1 MLFGMPSPLDE
12 LKAKLYEVDA
22 LNTAVALMD
31 WDQQV
36 NMPPGGAEARAEH
49 VAILSERAHSLFTSD
64 ETRRALENAK
74 NAGVAEG
81 SDDAG
86 LLRVVERNL
95 EIETKLPGDIVAERA
110 RLATQ
115 GHEVWAKARAESDF
129 KAFQPI
135 LERTVDLSRRI
146 AECLGYENHPYD
158 ALTDQYEEGA
168 TKEFWDE
175 MFGSIREPISN
186 LVAEI
191 KGAKDQPD
199 DAFLY
204 GTWDEDKQREF
215 SLKLI
220 GGIGFRLDRGRL
232 DVAPH
237 PFCSGCG
244 IKDVRLTTRYL
255 DYLPS
260 AIFGSLHEAG
270 HGLYEQGSPEEW
282 DRTPLA
288 GGVSLGWHESQSR
301 TWENIVGR
309 SKAFWNHFYGDLQS
323 TFPELGSVDL
333 NTFYRS
339 VNKSEPTFIRVEAD
353 EVTYNLH
360 VLVRFE
366 METGMLDGS
375 IAVKDVPAEWN
386 ARYEKYLGI
395 TPPDDRHG
403 CLQDVHWSGGML
415 GYFPTYSMG
424 NILSYQVWEILE
436 KDLGD
441 VDGLIAAGK
450 FAPIL
455 GWLQEKIYRCG
466 HKYPPQEL
474 LQRVTGGG
482 LNAEPYLRRIREKYA
497 EIYRL

>member
-1 MLFGMPSPLDE
+1 MLKRMPSPIDE
-12 LKAKLYEVDA
+12 LKSKLYEVDA
-22 LNTAVALMD
+22 LNMAVALMD
-31 WDQQV
+31 WDQQTY
-36 NMPPGGAEARAEH
+36 MPSGGADARAEH
-49 VAILSERAHSLFTSD
+49 VAILSERAHALFTSD
-64 ETRRALENAK
+64 ETRRAIDNAK
-74 NAGVAEG
+74 TSGVAEE
-81 SDDAG
+81 SDEAA
-86 LLRVVERNL
+86 LLRVVERDF
-95 EIETKLPGDIVAERA
+95 EIETKLPGDLVAERA
-110 RLATQ
+110 RLSTQ
-115 GHEVWAKARAESDF
+115 GHEVWAKARADSDF

-135 LERTVDLSRRI
+135 LERTVDLSRKI
-146 AECLGYENHPYD
+146 AECLGYEDHPYD

-168 TKEFWDE
+168 SKKFWDD
-175 MFGSIREPISN
+175 MFGSIREPISD
-186 LVAEI
+186 LVAQI
-191 KGAKDQPD
+191 KESPNQPD
-199 DAFLY
+199 DKFLY
-204 GTWDEDKQREF
+204 GTWDEDRQREF

-220 GGIGFRLDRGRL
+220 NAIGFRLNRGRL

-237 PFCSGCG
+237 PFCTGFSV
-244 IKDVRLTTRYL
+244 KDVRLTTRYL

-270 HGLYEQGSPEEW
+270 HGLYEQGSPDAW

-309 SKAFWNHFYGDLQS
+309 SKAFWKFFYPDLQS
-323 TFPELGSVDL
+323 TFPELQSVDL
-333 NTFYRS
+333 DTFYRS
-339 VNKSEPTFIRVEAD
+339 VNKSEPSFIRVEAD

-375 IAVKDVPAEWN
+375 IAIKDVPAEWN

-395 TPPDDRHG
+395 TPPDDRRG

-424 NILSYQVWEILE
+424 NILSYQVWEVLE

-441 VDGLIAAGK
+441 VNALMESGN

-455 GWLQEKIYRCG
+455 EWLESNIYRHG
-466 HKYPPQEL
+466 KKYQPQEL
-474 LQRVTGGG
+474 LRRVTGGG
-482 LNAEPYLRRIREKYA
+482 LDATPYLNRIRQKYT
-497 EIYRL
+497 EIYQL